1 METTGEEGARFRR
14 RGAAA
19 LRLHLALALALVVC
33 LGAGWFELTR
43 ALGGNQ
49 LSWAYTFEWPIF
61 AGFAVYMW
69 WKLLHDDGGDPPPPS
84 GELDEETAAKLDA
97 WNDYLA
103 GLREADRREG
113 R

>member
-1 METTGEEGARFRR
+1 MEDQQEGPARFRR

-19 LRLHLALALALVVC
+19 LRLHLALALALAIC

-61 AGFAVYMW
+61 GVFAVYMW
-69 WKLLHDDGGDPPPPS
+69 WKLLHDDGADPPAPS
-84 GELDEETAAKLDA
+84 EPLDEETAAKLDA

-103 GLREADRREG
+103 DLREADRREG

>member
-1 METTGEEGARFRR
+1 MEAHEPRPQPFRR
-14 RGAAA
+14 HGAAA
-19 LRLHLALALALVVC
+19 LRLHLALALALAIC

-61 AGFAVYMW
+61 ACFAVYMW
-69 WKLLHDDGGDPPPPS
+69 WKLLHDDGSDPAPS
-84 GELDEETAAKLDA
+84 SDDLDDETAAKLDA

-103 GLREADRREG
+103 ELREADREQG